1 VGAVGLL
8 LRAQL
13 RQHGKSWLA
22 LAALAALAGGLVM
35 AAATT
40 ARATAAAFPD
50 FVARHG
56 YDAIVYTPKLLP
68 QLAKIPQVARVAPV
82 QAPFVAAV
90 GCASCSAIN
99 VSESL
104 DAFEIAP
111 RDLDRTVKL
120 VSGRMPDQSDPGQT
134 LASTT
139 FADDSGV
146 RVGSMIQV
154 YTPTLAQISR
164 LGALNQGQPPST
176 AQLAQVPHRS
186 VRVTGLVVTENEFP
200 AGAGSRYDLFP
211 TQAWAAAVNPH
222 TQVLTFYYVKLR
234 HGATDQAAFD
244 SQLRPLQTL
253 GADDLDTDAAAVQRS
268 ITPQAAGWWVL
279 AGLIALAG
287 LAVLGQAAARQF
299 SADADDHDALAALGL
314 RTRQFVL
321 LGLARAF
328 FVGVAGAAGALALAA
343 ALSPLTPVGE
353 ARLATGHPGAVS
365 VDPLVTLIAVPATVV
380 ALLLLSLWPAIRHAR
395 LRRPESPPPP
405 AGLALSVVRGV
416 AAIGA
421 PPSMLVGVR
430 YALERGRGRAPV
442 PVGTA
447 LLGTVLA
454 VTALSATTV
463 FGASLTRL
471 INSPAL
477 YGVPYDLGFTNDGS
491 DPGVEAVLTGP
502 LVNTL
507 KQDPAI
513 DRITLAAA
521 VEMNVN
527 GHHVRAIAV
536 NAIQG
541 PALISSVDGRLPR
554 GDQDIALG
562 AATLR
567 GLGAAT
573 GDSVRVT
580 VDDPV
585 TGRAHTSQL
594 RVSGRAA
601 FAPSFGTGG
610 FGNGATLTV
619 DGLLRAQCPAAA
631 SETITCQRKAQQG
644 LIYSVLVHAV
654 PGPSG
659 AAALARYTHSSRY
672 RPLVAASDEPTQ
684 LINFGQAVS
693 FPLLFG
699 AALSLFG
706 AATLVHLLLVSV
718 RRRRSEAGLL
728 KVLGFVRRQ
737 VAATVGWQ
745 AVAVVLAGLVAGV
758 PLGIAAGKA
767 AWRLFAV
774 NIGVVPV
781 SVVQAVPLL
790 LLAAAVLVATT
801 LLAVLPALFAARS
814 RPADLL
820 RTE

>member
-1 VGAVGLL
+1 MGAVGLL

-35 AAATT
+35 AAAAT
-40 ARATAAAFPD
+40 ARATAAAFPG
-50 FVARHG
+50 FVSRYG
-56 YDAIVYTPKLLP
+56 YDDIVYTPKLLP
-68 QLAKIPQVARVAPV
+68 QLAQMPQVTRAVPTR
-82 QAPFVAAV
+82 APFVAAV
-90 GCASCSAIN
+90 GCASCGAIN
-99 VSESL
+99 ASQSF
-104 DAFEIAP
+104 DAFELTP
-111 RDLDRTVKL
+111 RDLARTVKL

-146 RVGSMIQV
+146 RIGSVIQI
-154 YTPTLAQISR
+154 YTPTPAQISR
-164 LGALNQGQPPST
+164 IGSDSTAAPPT
-176 AQLAQVPHRS
+176 PAQLAQVPHRS

-200 AGAGSRYDLFP
+200 AGAGGRYDLFP

-253 GADDLDTDAAAVQRS
+253 GADDLDNDAAAVQRS
-268 ITPQAAGWWVL
+268 IAPQVVGWWVL

-299 SADADDHDALAALGL
+299 STDADDHAALSAMGV
-314 RTRQFVL
+314 RARQFVL

-328 FVGVAGAAGALALAA
+328 VIGVAAAAGAVALAA
-343 ALSPLTPVGE
+343 ALSPLTPVGV
-353 ARLATGHPGAVS
+353 ARLAAVDPGAVS
-365 VDPLVTLIAVPATVV
+365 LDPLVILIGVPGTVA

-395 LRRPESPPPP
+395 LGRPESLPPP

-416 AAIGA
+416 TAIGA

-463 FGASLTRL
+463 FGASLARL

-477 YGVPYDLGFTNDGS
+477 YGVPYNVAFSNTGS

-502 LVNTL
+502 LVSTL
-507 KQDPAI
+507 ERDPAI
-513 DRITLAAA
+513 DQITEAAA
-521 VEMNVN
+521 VELNVN
-527 GHHVRAIAV
+527 GHHVRAVAV
-536 NAIQG
+536 HAVHG
-541 PALISSVDGRLPR
+541 APLISSVDGRLPR
-554 GDQDIALG
+554 SDQDIVLG

-567 GLGAAT
+567 GLGAAA
-573 GDSVRVT
+573 GDSVRTT

-585 TGRAHTSQL
+585 TGAALTTRF
-594 RVSGRAA
+594 RVSGRAS

-610 FGNGATLTV
+610 FGTGAALTV
-619 DGLLRAQCPAAA
+619 NGLLRAQCPPGVTGPAAA
-631 SETITCQRKAQQG
+631 ICRQKAQQG
-644 LIYSVLVHAV
+644 LVYSVLVHAV

-659 AAALARYTHSSRY
+659 AAALARYPTAST
-672 RPLVAASDEPTQ
+672 AA
-684 LINFGQAVS
+684 
-693 FPLLFG
+693 
-699 AALSLFG
+699 
-706 AATLVHLLLVSV
+706 H
-718 RRRRSEAGLL
+718 
-728 KVLGFVRRQ
+728 
-737 VAATVGWQ
+737 
-745 AVAVVLAGLVAGV
+745 
-758 PLGIAAGKA
+758 
-767 AWRLFAV
+767 
-774 NIGVVPV
+774 
-781 SVVQAVPLL
+781 
-790 LLAAAVLVATT
+790 
-801 LLAVLPALFAARS
+801 
-814 RPADLL
+814 
-820 RTE
+820 